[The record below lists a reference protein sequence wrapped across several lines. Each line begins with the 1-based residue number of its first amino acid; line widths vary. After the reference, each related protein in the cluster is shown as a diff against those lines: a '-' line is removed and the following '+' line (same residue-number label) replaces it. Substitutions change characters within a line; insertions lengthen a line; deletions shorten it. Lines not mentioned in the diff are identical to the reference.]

1 MDSAT
6 KLFTAMTE
14 AKQIMDELEKYVN
27 NSDYGVFTSIQK
39 YFRSKI
45 SFRLWSYLPAIIYGD
60 ITPFAK
66 LLNKMAIKLNEI
78 KLHFCTA
85 YGLENIL
92 FNYNKNSC
100 INSNESDL
108 ITTNTESESNTNIE
122 LNNSF
127 NDNRNN
133 NNISVNELNDDFEA
147 SISSTDNDLNSSF
160 IASFKEYVN
169 LGLNKQSFNNYSDKQ
184 FID

>member
-1 MDSAT
+1 
-6 KLFTAMTE
+6 MTE

-27 NSDYGVFTSIQK
+27 NSNNGVLTTIQK

-45 SFRLWSYLPAIIYGD
+45 SFRFWSYLPAIIYGD

-108 ITTNTESESNTNIE
+108 ITTNTESENNANNE

-133 NNISVNELNDDFEA
+133 NNISVNEFNDDLGT
-147 SISSTDNDLNSSF
+147 SISSTDNDLNSSY
-160 IASFKEYVN
+160 ISSFKEYVN
-169 LGLNKQSFNNYSDKQ
+169 LGLDKHSFDNYNDKQ